1 MKHLILIPLF
11 KLHYFPTVDEWKMK
25 NKKKTGQNSSL
36 KCHHVWSLKRR
47 QFHIGET
54 RCRWTV
60 DRWTCPVAF
69 FRFLFVEFPY
79 RTERWWGF
87 YFNNSP
93 VIIILSPTPE
103 MIRRKINEERSSTE
117 NNSAFFL
124 FPSFSH
130 WNCII
135 MIRRLAR
142 CLPPV
147 ATWISAR
154 NSQMPK
160 KD

>member
-25 NKKKTGQNSSL
+25 NGSKLFSQVPSRLIIKAAAIP
-36 KCHHVWSLKRR
+36 H
-47 QFHIGET
+47 
-54 RCRWTV
+54 RWDTLQV
-60 DRWTCPVAF
+60 DRGQVNMSSGLF
-69 FRFLFVEFPY
+69 FFFLFVEFPY

-117 NNSAFFL
+117 NNSTFFL

-130 WNCII
+130 WIVLLWSGDWLVACRRPPLEFLPA
-135 MIRRLAR
+135 IRK
-142 CLPPV
+142 CQNK
-147 ATWISAR
+147 I
-154 NSQMPK
+154 K
-160 KD
+160 